1 MSIWRPHTTGILIGG
16 LVAIL
21 LALVISF
28 MATHFQP
35 TTQVKL
41 GSGAFSTRV
50 ASTEAAREKGLSG
63 VEKLSPSE
71 GLLMVFETDD
81 KYAIWMKDMKIPIDI
96 LWLDK
101 DKKVIFMV
109 MDAQPEPDA
118 ANLKSY
124 VPLSPARYVVEL
136 QSGAIK
142 KAGIIIGSRAE
153 FEVEGETK

>member
-1 MSIWRPHTTGILIGG
+1 MSVWRPHTTGILIGG

-21 LALVISF
+21 IALIVSF

-50 ASTEAAREKGLSG
+50 VSTDASREKGLSG
-63 VEKLSPSE
+63 VEKLGPNE
-71 GLLMVFETDD
+71 GLLMIFDKDD
-81 KYAIWMKDMKIPIDI
+81 KYGIWMKDMKIPIDI

-109 MDAQPEPDA
+109 MDAQPESD
-118 ANLKSY
+118 NIDLKTY

-142 KAGIIIGSRAE
+142 KAGIIIGSTAE
-153 FEVEGETK
+153 FELEGEMK

>member
-21 LALVISF
+21 LALVVSF

-35 TTQVKL
+35 TTQVTL
-41 GSGAFSTRV
+41 GSGTFSTRV
-50 ASTEAAREKGLSG
+50 ASTDAAREKGLSG
-63 VEKLSPSE
+63 VEKLSPNE
-71 GLLMVFETDD
+71 GLLMVFDSDD
-81 KYAIWMKDMKIPIDI
+81 KYGIWMKDMNIPIDI

-101 DKKVIFMV
+101 DKKVIFIV
-109 MDAQPEPDA
+109 MDAQPEAD
-118 ANLKSY
+118 NIDLKTY

-142 KAGIIIGSRAE
+142 KAGITIGSEAE